1 MVSTEKQGGTNRN
14 IVEVVNLNN
23 VSSMNSAYSKTY
35 LTEAGH
41 CCVAMASWLHCR

>member
-23 VSSMNSAYSKTY
+23 VSSMN
-35 LTEAGH
+35 LN
-41 CCVAMASWLHCR
+41 